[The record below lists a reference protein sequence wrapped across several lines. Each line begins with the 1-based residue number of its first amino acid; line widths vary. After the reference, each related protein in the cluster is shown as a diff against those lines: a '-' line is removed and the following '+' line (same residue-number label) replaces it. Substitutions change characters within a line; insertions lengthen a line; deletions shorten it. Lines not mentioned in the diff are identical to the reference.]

1 MSDATEKIELL
12 KESTV
17 DQYESVHQLG
27 SVNQRIMKKILDKQ
41 MDMLG
46 FWVDIGIRQI
56 ELISVKDPQEML
68 DINIRLMQHFTEK
81 LADEKREILTL
92 VDEARDDY
100 QHWYKSNVAKI
111 SDKVHQVTEKAA

>member
-1 MSDATEKIELL
+1 MNTATEKIELL

-17 DQYESVHQLG
+17 DQYESVHRLG

-41 MDMLG
+41 MDMLD

-56 ELISVKDPQEML
+56 ELVSVKDLQEML
-68 DINIRLMQHFTEK
+68 DINFRLIKHFAEK
-81 LADEKREILTL
+81 LEDEKREILTL

-100 QHWYKSNVAKI
+100 QHWYESNVAKI
-111 SDKVHQVTEKAA
+111 SDKLQQVTEKAA